1 MLSAPSSVT
10 VATGAAQAKRGRPKG
25 AVTNDFRRIALGVC
39 HFAFLRAWINGVDLH
54 QAWDRYLAYEGSSSD
69 ERHIKAVRERLYSQV
84 VSDGHALNAQLG
96 DEHKIDRFLAVLDTC
111 PQPTAVMVL
120 PTIESFCQDQGLD
133 QDFYSEAE
141 IQQLMCEH
149 YHLDQVEEG
158 QDDERTSLEW
168 PVPELNAHVQALNAL
183 QVYLARAVG
192 PQDGLDLW
200 FAPGMVL
207 KLQSVGVV
215 TVGDLVD
222 YVNVHG
228 YRWYRRI
235 ATLGPTRARRIVQ
248 WLLSF
253 DQPDDDW
260 LRLRPT
266 SLGPS
271 ATAFGAGQIRVG
283 GQVIEPEPV
292 PRFGL
297 VPMERL
303 VVPEQLSGRHGY
315 LRASGPNTLGAESDA
330 QAVQAWLSTYADR
343 PKTWDAYKREI
354 ERVWLWALLVARKS
368 LSSLTSQDAAQYKAF
383 LAAPTADW
391 IQPRPVPRNSEAWR
405 PFRRPLDC
413 ASQVQALRVASIC
426 FDALVSHGYLVANPM
441 TRSLHKDTKARNQRS
456 MTQRRGFTAS
466 QWAWIWRCTREVSE
480 AGMRRQ
486 RIRLLL
492 RLLVSTG
499 LRLDELTRA
508 RRGDLVCVELDPLD
522 PVDPLN
528 ASTATEL
535 AWLLPVVGKGGV
547 EREVPVP
554 QELIGLIDE
563 HLIACLNHLSSD
575 PVVDL
580 SGQDFAGLPLVA
592 QIMPAVGAAV
602 GRSSTSGCRLE
613 PLRRSGVYRTL
624 KRYFQF
630 VERQALAEGRAD
642 AKQLASA
649 STHWLRHTFGRMAV
663 ADGVPLDV
671 VKEAMGHAS
680 LATTSIYTTAERTRV
695 VRELRRLNV
704 SCA

>member
-1 MLSAPSSVT
+1 M
-10 VATGAAQAKRGRPKG
+10 ATAAVPAKRGRPKG
-25 AVTNDFRRIALGVC
+25 AVTNDFRRITLGVC

-54 QAWDRYLAYEGSSSD
+54 QAWDRYLAFEGSSSD

-84 VSDGHALNAQLG
+84 VSDGHALNAKLS
-96 DEHKIDRFLAVLDTC
+96 DEHKIDRFLAMLDSR

-120 PTIESFCQDQGLD
+120 PTIEAFCKAEGLD
-133 QDFYSEAE
+133 RDFYSEAE
-141 IQQLMCEH
+141 IQQLIREH
-149 YHLDQVEEG
+149 YHLDQVEDG
-158 QDDERTSLEW
+158 KDDVRDVRLLLEQ

-183 QVYLARAVG
+183 QAYLARAVG
-192 PQDGLDLW
+192 PQDDLDLW

-207 KLQSVGVV
+207 KLRSAGVV

-235 ATLGPTRARRIVQ
+235 ASLGPTRARRIVQ

-253 DQPDDDW
+253 DQPDDAW
-260 LRLRPT
+260 LRLRPA

-271 ATAFGAGQIRVG
+271 RAGQISVG
-283 GQVIEPEPV
+283 GQAVVPEPP

-330 QAVQAWLSTYADR
+330 KAVQAWLATYADR
-343 PKTWDAYKREI
+343 SKTWDAYKREI
-354 ERVWLWALLVARKS
+354 ERVWLWALLVARKP

-391 IQPRPVPRNSEAWR
+391 IQPRPVARNSEAWR
-405 PFRRPLDC
+405 PFRRPLEG

-441 TRSLHKDTKARNQRS
+441 TRSLHKDSKARNLRPT
-456 MTQRRGFTAS
+456 TQRRGFTAN

-508 RRGDLVCVELDPLD
+508 RRGHLVCVELDPLD
-522 PVDPLN
+522 PGDSVSVP
-528 ASTATEL
+528 TAVEL

-554 QELIGLIDE
+554 QELIRLIDE
-563 HLIACLNHLSSD
+563 HLIACINHLSSD

-580 SGQDFAGLPLVA
+580 SAQDLASLPLVA
-592 QIMPAVGAAV
+592 QITPAVGAAV
-602 GRSSTSGCRLE
+602 GRCSTSGGRLE

-663 ADGVPLDV
+663 AGGVPLDV

>member
-1 MLSAPSSVT
+1 MSATSPS
-10 VATGAAQAKRGRPKG
+10 VATPAAPAKRGRPKG
-25 AVTNDFRRIALGVC
+25 AATNDFRRITLGVC

-54 QAWDRYLAYEGSSSD
+54 QAWDRYLAFEGHSSD
-69 ERHIKAVRERLYSQV
+69 ERHIKAVRDLLYNQV
-84 VSDGHALNAQLG
+84 VADGHDLNAKLS
-96 DEHKIDRFLAVLDTC
+96 DEHKIDRYLAVLDSR
-111 PQPTAVMVL
+111 PQPMAVMVL
-120 PTIESFCQDQGLD
+120 PSIEAFCKAEGLD
-133 QDFYSEAE
+133 RDFYSEAE
-141 IQQLMCEH
+141 IQQLIREH

-158 QDDERTSLEW
+158 QDDVRALLEQ
-168 PVPELNAHVQALNAL
+168 PLPEVNAHVQALNAL

-192 PQDGLDLW
+192 PQDSLNQW
-200 FAPGMVL
+200 FAPGIVL
-207 KLQSVGVV
+207 QLRSVGVV
-215 TVGDLVD
+215 TVGDLVN

-253 DQPDDDW
+253 DQPEDAW
-260 LRLRPT
+260 LRLRPAV
-266 SLGPS
+266 LGPS
-271 ATAFGAGQIRVG
+271 STGQISVG
-283 GQVIEPEPV
+283 GLAIVPEPL

-315 LRASGPNTLGAESDA
+315 LRADGPNTLGAESDA
-330 QAVQAWLSTYADR
+330 QAVQAWLATYADR

-354 ERVWLWALLVARKS
+354 ERVWLWALLVAHKP
-368 LSSLTSQDAAQYKAF
+368 LSSLTSQDAALYKAF
-383 LAAPTADW
+383 LAAPAADW
-391 IQPRPVPRNSEAWR
+391 IQPRPVARNSEAWR
-405 PFRRPLDC
+405 PFRRPLEG
-413 ASQVQALRVASIC
+413 ASQMHALRVASIF
-426 FDALVSHGYLVANPM
+426 FDAMVSHGYLAANPM
-441 TRSLHKDTKARNQRS
+441 TRSLHKDSRARNQRTT
-456 MTQRRGFTAS
+456 TQRRGFTAN
-466 QWAWIWRCTREVSE
+466 QWAWIWRCTREVPE

-508 RRGDLVCVELDPLD
+508 RRGDLVCVELDPGD
-522 PVDPLN
+522 PVN
-528 ASTATEL
+528 ASTAVEL

-554 QELIGLIDE
+554 EELIGLIDE

-580 SGQDFAGLPLVA
+580 SSQELAGLPLVA
-592 QIMPAVGAAV
+592 QITPAVG
-602 GRSSTSGCRLE
+602 SSSASGYRIE

-630 VERQALAEGRAD
+630 VERQALVEGRAD
-642 AKQLASA
+642 AKQMASA

-663 ADGVPLDV
+663 AGGVPLDV

-704 SCA
+704 SCS

>member
-1 MLSAPSSVT
+1 MSTGLTSV
-10 VATGAAQAKRGRPKG
+10 AIAAVPAKRGRPKG
-25 AVTNDFRRIALGVC
+25 AVTNDFRRITLGVC

-84 VSDGHALNAQLG
+84 VSDGHALNAQLS
-96 DEHKIDRFLAVLDTC
+96 DEHKIDRFLAVLGTR

-120 PTIESFCQDQGLD
+120 PTIEAFCQAQELD

-141 IQQLMCEH
+141 IQQMIREH
-149 YHLDQVEEG
+149 YNLDQIDEG
-158 QDDERTSLEW
+158 QGDARDVRALLEQ

-183 QVYLARAVG
+183 QAHLARAVG

-200 FAPGMVL
+200 FAEGMVL
-207 KLQSVGVV
+207 KFQSVGVV
-215 TVGDLVD
+215 TVSDLVD

-235 ATLGPTRARRIVQ
+235 ATLGPTRARRIVH

-253 DQPDDDW
+253 DQPDDAW
-260 LRLRPT
+260 LRLRPA

-271 ATAFGAGQIRVG
+271 ATAFGAGQIWVG
-283 GQVIEPEPV
+283 GQAVMTEPM

-303 VVPEQLSGRHGY
+303 VVPESLSGRHGY

-330 QAVQAWLSTYADR
+330 QAVQAWLATYADR

-354 ERVWLWALLVARKS
+354 ERVWLWALLVAGKP

-383 LAAPTADW
+383 LAAPPADW
-391 IQPRPVPRNSEAWR
+391 IQHRPVARNSEDWR
-405 PFRRPLDC
+405 PFRRPLDGT
-413 ASQVQALRVASIC
+413 SQIQALRVASIC

-441 TRSLHKDTKARNQRS
+441 SRSLLKDGKARNLRPK
-456 MTQRRGFTAS
+456 TQRRGFTAN
-466 QWAWIWRCTREVSE
+466 QWAFLWRCTREVPE

-499 LRLDELTRA
+499 LRLDELTSA
-508 RRGDLVCVELDPLD
+508 RRGDLVRMELDSAGP
-522 PVDPLN
+522 
-528 ASTATEL
+528 ASSGEL
-535 AWLLPVVGKGGV
+535 VWLLPVVGKGGV

-554 QELIGLIDE
+554 DEIVAHIDA
-563 HLIACLNHLSSD
+563 HLVACLSQMAGEPVDDLRGSD
-575 PVVDL
+575 L
-580 SGQDFAGLPLVA
+580 GSLPLVA
-592 QIMPAVGAAV
+592 QITPPVGAAARCLASV
-602 GRSSTSGCRLE
+602 GFVE

-624 KRYFQF
+624 KRFFQL
-630 VERQALAEGRAD
+630 VERLALAEGRSD
-642 AKQLASA
+642 AQQLASA

-663 ADGVPLDV
+663 ASDVPLDV
-671 VKEAMGHAS
+671 VKEALGHAS
-680 LATTSIYTTAERTRV
+680 LATTSIYTTAERSRV

-704 SCA
+704 SFS